1 METKEIMELLEK
13 ELKALQEASEMCK
26 KHPDLIQHLPALAT
40 AMTQI
45 VDWLL

>member
-26 KHPDLIQHLPALAT
+26 NNYALVQHLPALAT
-40 AMTQI
+40 AMTEI
-45 VDWLL
+45 ADILL

>member
-26 KHPDLIQHLPALAT
+26 SAPDLVQYLPALAT
-40 AMTQI
+40 AMTEV
-45 VDWLL
+45 VDILL